1 MAINTSPHSGTINP
15 PPIRDCKTFS
25 SCMCVLSCFPLFCY
39 TQIYSF
45 HSKSN
50 PFCSRSQ
57 GQTQVEAQGGPSP
70 LGSKK
75 KKKKKFSYNI
85 FHFCSQVSFLHNK
98 PNQSHSNSNYLAKKL
113 NKNNKNIHNGDCILA
128 QKKKNYF
135 TTKKPKNNVLLE
147 KLKLKFLQLQ

>member
-15 PPIRDCKTFS
+15 PPIRHCKTFS
-25 SCMCVLSCFPLFCY
+25 SCMCVLSCFVLFCH

-57 GQTQVEAQGGPSP
+57 GQTQVEAQGGPGP

-75 KKKKKFSYNI
+75 KKKNLVIIFFIFVVRSPFSTINLI
-85 FHFCSQVSFLHNK
+85 SLTQIATTQ
-98 PNQSHSNSNYLAKKL
+98 P
-113 NKNNKNIHNGDCILA
+113 KNLTKTIKIITMVIVFQPKN
-128 QKKKNYF
+128 KNYF

>member
-57 GQTQVEAQGGPSP
+57 GQTQVEAQGGPGP

-75 KKKKKFSYNI
+75 KKISYNI
-85 FHFCSQVSFLHNK
+85 FHFCSQVPFLHNK
-98 PNQSHSNSNYLAKKL
+98 PNQFHSNSNYLTKKF
-113 NKNNKNIHNGDCILA
+113 NKNNKNINNGDCILA
-128 QKKKNYF
+128 PKKKK
-135 TTKKPKNNVLLE
+135 TILPPKNQ
-147 KLKLKFLQLQ
+147 KIMCYWKS

>member
-57 GQTQVEAQGGPSP
+57 GQTQVEAQGGPGP

-75 KKKKKFSYNI
+75 KKISYNI
-85 FHFCSQVSFLHNK
+85 FHFCSQVPFLHNK
-98 PNQSHSNSNYLAKKL
+98 PNQSHSNNNYLTKKL
-113 NKNNKNIHNGDCILA
+113 NKNNKNNYNGDCILA
-128 QKKKNYF
+128 PKKKKLFYHQK
-135 TTKKPKNNVLLE
+135 TKK
-147 KLKLKFLQLQ
+147 